1 MSGTIDFTWIRF
13 QLTIV
18 WKTNTV
24 RVLNYLKFFLLWK
37 LTNKFLQT
45 EKEGRSWSW
54 KESIMHNNQSVIFTR
69 VEDKVIFAPGKIRK
83 KHNEENLSEMKR
95 PESVDRFSNS
105 SLVMNIIM
113 ILDFRIKSN
122 QNPRETKSRESKRPA
137 SMARK
142 KDENVEKRNWEEKL
156 YEVWNNHHI
165 PSFHR
170 WIIIIP
176 SLMH

>member
-1 MSGTIDFTWIRF
+1 
-13 QLTIV
+13 
-18 WKTNTV
+18 
-24 RVLNYLKFFLLWK
+24 
-37 LTNKFLQT
+37 
-45 EKEGRSWSW
+45 
-54 KESIMHNNQSVIFTR
+54 MHNNQSVIFTR

-170 WIIIIP
+170 
-176 SLMH
+176 